1 MTERYNLVVIG
12 TGTAAGVAAK
22 RCRAAGW
29 SVAVID
35 ERPFGGTCA
44 QRGCDPKK
52 VLVGAAEAVAAAHR
66 LHGKGVR
73 DDGLAIAWPELMAF
87 KRSFTEPVSAQREK
101 SFAEQDIA
109 CYHGRARLTG
119 GRTVAVGDKEL
130 EGRFLLLA
138 NGAKPMPLGIDGEA
152 LLATSDDFLE
162 LDSLPRRIVLVGG
175 GYIAFEFAH
184 IACHAGAEVTVL
196 EQGSRF
202 LSPFDQDLVG
212 WLVEDARRLGIA
224 LHSDTAVGAVE
235 RDGDS
240 FRVRAK
246 ADGQSPSFD
255 ADLVVHAAGRVP
267 ALVPEE
273 LEAAGIDHVRG
284 RPKLNEHLQSCSNP
298 SVYVAGDAAQANP
311 PLTPVASRDGE
322 VVAANMLEG
331 NHRTADYG
339 AVPSVVFT
347 LPPLASVG
355 LGEKQARDKGLD
367 FRVSCR
373 QTAEWYASR
382 RLNVKA
388 AGHKILVEKGT
399 GRILGA
405 HLLGPQAD
413 ELINLFALAI
423 NSGFDAEA
431 LQRVPFAYPTAAS
444 YLGSMLG
451 E

>member
-1 MTERYNLVVIG
+1 MTEHYDLVVVG
-12 TGTAAGVAAK
+12 TGTAASVAAK

-29 SVAVID
+29 SVAVVD

-52 VLVGAAEAVAAAHR
+52 VLVGVAEAVAAARR
-66 LHGKGVR
+66 LRGKGVS
-73 DDGLAIAWPELMAF
+73 DDGLGISWPDLMAF
-87 KRSFTEPVSAQREK
+87 KRGFTEPVPAQREE
-101 SFAEQDIA
+101 SFAEQGIA
-109 CYHGRARLTG
+109 CHHGRARLVGATA
-119 GRTVAVGDKEL
+119 VAVGDTPL

-138 NGAKPMPLGIDGEA
+138 NGAKPMPLGIAGEEH
-152 LLATSDDFLE
+152 LATSDDFLD
-162 LDSLPRRIVLVGG
+162 LDALPRRVVLVGG

-184 IACHAGAEVTVL
+184 IARHGGAEVTVL

-212 WLVEDARRLGIA
+212 WLVEDAHRLGIA
-224 LHSDTAVGAVE
+224 LHSDTAVEAVE
-235 RDGDS
+235 RAGDG

-246 ADGQSPSFD
+246 SDGQSPTFD

-273 LEAAGIDHVRG
+273 LDTAGIDHEKG
-284 RPKLNEHLQSCSNP
+284 RPKLNEHLQSRSNP
-298 SVYVAGDAAQANP
+298 AVYVAGDAAQANP

-347 LPPLASVG
+347 SPPLASVG
-355 LGEKQARDKGLD
+355 LREDQARDKGLN

-373 QTAEWYASR
+373 QTAGWYASR

-388 AGHKILVEKGT
+388 AGHKILVEEDS
-399 GRILGA
+399 GRLLGA

-423 NSGFDAEA
+423 NSGLDADT
-431 LQRVPFAYPTAAS
+431 LRRVPFAYPTAAS
-444 YLGSMLG
+444 YLDSMLG

>member
-1 MTERYNLVVIG
+1 MTERYDLVVVG
-12 TGTAAGVAAK
+12 SGTAASVAAK

-52 VLVGAAEAVAAAHR
+52 VLVGAVEAVGSARR
-66 LHGKGVR
+66 LRGKGVS
-73 DDGLAIAWPELMAF
+73 DGRLSICWPDLMAF
-87 KRSFTEPVSAQREK
+87 KRSFTEPVPAQREK
-101 SFAEQDIA
+101 SFAKEGIE
-109 CYHGRARLTG
+109 CYRGTARLTG
-119 GRTVAVGDKEL
+119 PNTVAVGDTRL
-130 EGRFLLLA
+130 EGRHILLA
-138 NGAKPMPLGIDGEA
+138 AGAKPMALGIDGEA
-152 LLATSDDFLE
+152 HLAHSDDFLD
-162 LDSLPRRIVLVGG
+162 LDALPRRIVLVGG

-184 IACHAGAEVTVL
+184 IAQRAGAEVTVL
-196 EQGSRF
+196 EQGSHF

-212 WLVEDARRLGIA
+212 WLVEESRRLGIG
-224 LHSDTAVGAVE
+224 LHSDTSVEAVE
-235 RDGDS
+235 RASDG

-246 ADGQSPSFD
+246 AGGQAQAFD

-273 LEAAGIDHVRG
+273 LDAAGIQHENG
-284 RPKLNEHLQSCSNP
+284 RPLLDEHLQSRSNP
-298 SVYVAGDAAQANP
+298 AVYVAGDAAQANP
-311 PLTPVASRDGE
+311 PLTPVAGRDGE

-339 AVPSVVFT
+339 AVASAVFT

-355 LGEKQARDKGLD
+355 LREDQARDKGLE
-367 FRVSCR
+367 FRVNCR
-373 QTAEWYASR
+373 QTADWYASR
-382 RLNVKA
+382 RVNEKA
-388 AGHKILVEKGT
+388 SGHKILVEKGT

-423 NSGFDAEA
+423 NSGLDSDA
-431 LQRVPFAYPTAAS
+431 LRRVPFAYPTAAS
-444 YLGSMLG
+444 YLDSMLA